1 MIDTI
6 DITKEIYE
14 SAHRLQGA
22 GDALFKL
29 AQAMAE
35 TERSY
40 RRSLGIEIIKL
51 KNDKMQ
57 ATLIGDVARGL
68 TADLKFERDLAEA
81 RYKSGRDNLQA
92 IQSQMN
98 GLQSILR
105 VQSNIG
111 GI

>member
-1 MIDTI
+1 MIDVV
-6 DITKEIYE
+6 DITKEIYD

-29 AQAMAE
+29 AQVMAE
-35 TERSY
+35 TEQTY
-40 RRSLGIEIIKL
+40 RRALGIEIVRL
-51 KNDKMQ
+51 KTDKMQ
-57 ATLIGDVARGL
+57 ATLIPDIARGL
-68 TADLKFERDLAEA
+68 TSDKKFERDLAEA

-98 GLQSILR
+98 ALQSILR

-111 GI
+111 GV

>member
-1 MIDTI
+1 MIDTV
-6 DITKEIYE
+6 DIIQEIYE

-22 GDALFKL
+22 GDALFLL
-29 AQAMAE
+29 AKTMAE
-35 TERSY
+35 TERLY
-40 RRSLGIEIIKL
+40 RRSLGVEIIKL

-57 ATLIGDVARGL
+57 ATLIPDIARGL

-105 VQSNIG
+105 VQTNIG
-111 GI
+111 GV

>member
-6 DITKEIYE
+6 DITQEIYE

-35 TERSY
+35 TERIY
-40 RRSLGIEIIKL
+40 RRALGVEIVKL
-51 KNDKMQ
+51 KTDKMQ
-57 ATLIGDVARGL
+57 ATLIPDIARGL
-68 TADLKFERDLAEA
+68 TAELKFERDLAEA
-81 RYKSGRDNLQA
+81 RYNSGRDNLQA

-98 GLQSILR
+98 GLQSLLR
-105 VQSNIG
+105 HQTDI
-111 GI
+111 

>member
-6 DITKEIYE
+6 EITKEIYE

-22 GDALFKL
+22 GDALFLL
-29 AQAMAE
+29 AKTMAE
-35 TERSY
+35 TERAY
-40 RRSLGIEIIKL
+40 RRALGIEIVTL
-51 KNDKMQ
+51 KSDKVQ
-57 ATLIGDVARGL
+57 TTLIPDIARGM

-105 VQSNIG
+105 VQTNIG
-111 GI
+111 GV

>member
-1 MIDTI
+1 MIDTV

-14 SAHRLQGA
+14 SAHRLQNA

-35 TERSY
+35 TERLY
-40 RRSLGIEIIKL
+40 RRALGIEIVKL
-51 KNDKMQ
+51 KSDKMQ
-57 ATLIGDVARGL
+57 ATLIPDIARGL

-81 RYKSGRDNLQA
+81 RYKSGRDNLQS

-98 GLQSILR
+98 ALQSILKH
-105 VQSNIG
+105 QTDI
-111 GI
+111 

>member
-6 DITKEIYE
+6 DITKEIYD

-29 AQAMAE
+29 AKVMAE
-35 TERSY
+35 TERAY
-40 RRSLGIEIIKL
+40 RRALGIEIVKL
-51 KNDKMQ
+51 KTDKMQ
-57 ATLIGDVARGL
+57 ATLIPDIARGL

-81 RYKSGRDNLQA
+81 RYKSGRDNLQS

-98 GLQSILR
+98 ALQSILKH
-105 VQSNIG
+105 QTDI
-111 GI
+111 